1 MKKLIVFF
9 LACLN
14 FACDTEINPTLNPAA
29 EVMVVDAW
37 LNDKNETQKIFLT
50 ISQPYFDQSSPE
62 MVEGASVS
70 VKDLSSGE
78 TITFVETDAYYGWEP
93 GDEEFLVVGHQ
104 YQLLLEVDG
113 KAYTANAGLGEVP
126 EVDSVQYT
134 YNPKDINFKEPY
146 FTAEFMAS
154 DIPGRGDAY
163 WIKAWKNGV
172 YLSKPSEINIAFDA
186 GFSSTQTMDGVLFN
200 QIIRKDFVNP
210 WDENPEKENSLLP
223 PYVVGDSLY
232 LEIHSIDPMAFEFL
246 SGVILQTNRPG
257 GFSELF
263 ATPLSNVISN
273 IYPVSEES
281 SIKVQGF
288 FNVSAV
294 TSGGGKL
301 TAAIAETA
309 MNAAED

>member
-50 ISQPYFDQSSPE
+50 ISQPYFDQSLPE
-62 MVEGASVS
+62 KVEDANVS
-70 VKDLSSGE
+70 VIDLSSGE
-78 TITFVETDAYYGWEP
+78 AITFIETDAYYAWEP
-93 GDEEFLVVGHQ
+93 GDEGFLEVGHQ
-104 YQLLLEVDG
+104 YQLRIEVEG
-113 KAYTANAGLGEVP
+113 VTYSANARLGPVP
-126 EVDSVQYT
+126 EVDSVQFT
-134 YNPKDINFKEPY
+134 YNPKDINFKKPY
-146 FTAEFMAS
+146 FTAEFLAN
-154 DIPGRGDAY
+154 DIPGQGDAY

-172 YLSKPSEINIAFDA
+172 YLSKPSEINIAYDA
-186 GFSSTQTMDGVLFN
+186 GFSSNQTMDGVLFN

-210 WDENPEKENSLLP
+210 WDKNPDNENVLLP

-263 ATPLSNVISN
+263 ATPLANVISN
-273 IYPVSEES
+273 IHTVSGES
-281 SIKVQGF
+281 PTRVQGF

-294 TSGGGKL
+294 TSGGGEL
-301 TAAIAETA
+301 TAAIAEAA
-309 MNAAED
+309 MSPDGN

>member
-1 MKKLIVFF
+1 MKKLVVFF

-50 ISQPYFDQSSPE
+50 ISQPYFNQSLPE
-62 MVEGASVS
+62 KVEDASVS
-70 VKDLSSGE
+70 VIDLSSGE
-78 TITFVETDAYYGWEP
+78 TITFIETDAYYAWEP
-93 GDEEFLVVGHQ
+93 GDEGFLEIGHQ
-104 YQLLLEVDG
+104 YQLLIEVEG
-113 KAYTANAGLGEVP
+113 VTYTANAGLGPVP
-126 EVDSVQYT
+126 EVDSVEFA

-146 FTAEFMAS
+146 FTAEFLAN
-154 DIPGRGDAY
+154 DIPGQGDAY

-172 YLSKPSEINIAFDA
+172 YLSKPSEINIAYDA
-186 GFSSTQTMDGVLFN
+186 GFSSNQTMDGVLFN

-210 WDENPEKENSLLP
+210 WDKNPDNENVLLP

-263 ATPLSNVISN
+263 STPLANVITN
-273 IYPVSEES
+273 IQPVSGES
-281 SIKVQGF
+281 STKVQGF

-301 TAAIAETA
+301 TGAIAEAA
-309 MNAAED
+309 MNLEEN